1 MAAAH
6 NVTNPGTKRVTSLK
20 TEGVKAL
27 KFSSDANRNRVA
39 FDLWNA
45 TFRAAIG
52 DHYSRLLDERPP
64 TFITFAA
71 DYPGHSEES
80 VAASYVHAQEVWRE
94 DSQLVCNAITR
105 TCNFEDDPSGQ
116 LLDDL
121 LSYETAAERYSYL
134 QSEFLDV
141 SSAKKQDELV
151 GKWESLPILSGP
163 RPYMRAA
170 VEYKE
175 GLE

>member
-121 LSYETAAERYSYL
+121 LNYETNIKQRPSLVQIALGLNRKENR
-134 QSEFLDV
+134 EPP
-141 SSAKKQDELV
+141 AK
-151 GKWESLPILSGP
+151 P
-163 RPYMRAA
+163 AA
-170 VEYKE
+170 VTTA
-175 GLE
+175 GLGVG